1 MTLLVISPDFISH
14 YSPLAVVAKAAQ
26 AAGQRVVVAT
36 GENMAPRV
44 HAEGFEWQLLQL
56 SQSANSG
63 IAQKNPAIT
72 RFLNATKEGAIATIT
87 CQALDREK
95 DLLWQPVEVA
105 KKIASLCEDI
115 EPDDILVD
123 HISFGSTLGVYATG
137 RPFTT
142 LIPGHPSQLPV
153 GNERYGI
160 PAVWP
165 NCMQPKADDL
175 ARQEDITDRVTAKF
189 TALWNAAL
197 QEIAPNMTP
206 VKDAF
211 RVHGNQV
218 LYNSPKHYHNVE
230 RKAHLPLKHVFVG
243 PLIREEELTQT
254 YQTWLDANDERPT
267 VYVALGTFLSHRDDV
282 LKKLSHALQQ
292 TNVRVAMAIGS
303 NLKSDFEPLPTDW
316 LVEASLPQV
325 GLLQGCDLII
335 HHGGN
340 NSVQEALALGVRQII
355 LPFSTDQFANA
366 SDLERSGQAFVMS
379 PNDMCVLSLTK
390 LIKDALALPQP
401 KKSIPFSSAILADA
415 LSNR

>member
-26 AAGQRVVVAT
+26 EAGQRVVVAT

-44 HAEGFEWQLLQL
+44 LAEGFEWQPLQL
-56 SQSANSG
+56 SRNANSG

-72 RFLNATKEGAIATIT
+72 RFLNATKQGAIATIT

-105 KKIASLCEDI
+105 KNIAKLCADI
-115 EPDDILVD
+115 APDDILVD

-165 NCMQPKADDL
+165 NCIQPKAEDL
-175 ARQEDITDRVTAKF
+175 CRQEDITDRVTAKF
-189 TALWNAAL
+189 TELWNAAL
-197 QEIAPNMTP
+197 HKVSPKMTP

-211 RVHGNQV
+211 RVHGKQV
-218 LYNSPKHYHNVE
+218 LYNSPKHYHSAD
-230 RKAHLPLKHVFVG
+230 RTSHLPLHHAFVG
-243 PLIREEELTQT
+243 PLIRQEKLTQP
-254 YQTWLDANDERPT
+254 YQAWLDTNDERPT
-267 VYVALGTFLSHRDDV
+267 VYVAFGTFLSHRDDV
-282 LKKLSHALQQ
+282 LKKLSHALQKA
-292 TNVRVAMAIGS
+292 NVRVAMAIGANS
-303 NLKSDFEPLPTDW
+303 KSIFEPLPTDW

-340 NSVQEALALGVRQII
+340 NSV
-355 LPFSTDQFANA
+355 
-366 SDLERSGQAFVMS
+366 
-379 PNDMCVLSLTK
+379 
-390 LIKDALALPQP
+390 
-401 KKSIPFSSAILADA
+401 
-415 LSNR
+415 

>member
-1 MTLLVISPDFISH
+1 
-14 YSPLAVVAKAAQ
+14 
-26 AAGQRVVVAT
+26 
-36 GENMAPRV
+36 
-44 HAEGFEWQLLQL
+44 
-56 SQSANSG
+56 
-63 IAQKNPAIT
+63 
-72 RFLNATKEGAIATIT
+72 
-87 CQALDREK
+87 
-95 DLLWQPVEVA
+95 
-105 KKIASLCEDI
+105 
-115 EPDDILVD
+115 
-123 HISFGSTLGVYATG
+123 
-137 RPFTT
+137 
-142 LIPGHPSQLPV
+142 
-153 GNERYGI
+153 
-160 PAVWP
+160 
-165 NCMQPKADDL
+165 MQPKADEL

-230 RKAHLPLKHVFVG
+230 REAHLPLKHAFVG

-379 PNDMCVLSLTK
+379 PNDICVLSLTK